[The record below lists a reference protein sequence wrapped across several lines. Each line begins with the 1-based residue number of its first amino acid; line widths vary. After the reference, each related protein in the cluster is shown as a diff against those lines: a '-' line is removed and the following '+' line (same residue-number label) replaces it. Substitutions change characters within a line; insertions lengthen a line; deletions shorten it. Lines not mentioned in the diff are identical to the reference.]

1 MCRDFVLV
9 GFCLPAAS
17 ETFGRLAFH
26 TFESIGAGVLP
37 TQTMYHTN
45 YTRANV
51 SGLHLCGRR
60 RMPALYVG
68 ARMPV
73 VRPVVPEDFA
83 REGIKTLQ
91 LVGMMEEG
99 V

>member
-1 MCRDFVLV
+1 
-9 GFCLPAAS
+9 
-17 ETFGRLAFH
+17 
-26 TFESIGAGVLP
+26 
-37 TQTMYHTN
+37 
-45 YTRANV
+45 
-51 SGLHLCGRR
+51 
-60 RMPALYVG
+60 
-68 ARMPV
+68 MPV